1 MKAVIFCIPV
11 VILALNI
18 ILRLKIAEAL
28 TNAKKNR
35 INTNRK
41 EILKKCIEIDTFFVV
56 FTIIILYFGIS
67 LDYLK
72 LSIVI
77 SFVIFLFV
85 LFKMKL
91 RTKQITETLEIARFD
106 PEKELESF
114 ELRRER
120 KYNNLLSFSI
130 LICVI
135 TVFICTFVA
144 LFEVMLYIFMT
155 LKDLI

>member
-56 FTIIILYFGIS
+56 FTIIILYFGIN

-77 SFVIFLFV
+77 YFLIFLFV

-91 RTKQITETLEIARFD
+91 RTKQIIETLEIARFD
-106 PEKELESF
+106 PEKELEGF